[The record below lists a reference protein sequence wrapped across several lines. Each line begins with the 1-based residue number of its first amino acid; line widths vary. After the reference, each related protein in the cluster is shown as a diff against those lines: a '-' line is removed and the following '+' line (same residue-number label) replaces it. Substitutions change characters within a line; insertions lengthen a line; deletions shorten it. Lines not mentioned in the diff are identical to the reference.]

1 MRMSWR
7 RGVHPLD
14 LATRKFWRA
23 TGRPVDLQGAD
34 AWLSAPISSGSTIG
48 DTWLATEAAR
58 LGGRLCTGD
67 PASGLLVSMSALDG
81 PGFSANDLDHRI
93 RDFYEH
99 TARWRVE
106 AWASW
111 SPVFWPGGELVSR
124 LFGKRVQQ
132 FSLPMRPLE
141 VAHGID
147 SRVTV
152 IADDAGH
159 QLGAA
164 WLRTLRAT
172 GDYVFSGL
180 YSVRSLPGADR
191 PSVHVAFPLESGNVQ
206 VFLRPYAEDGAL
218 VLVLVSPRAP
228 FGGDGAY
235 VVVED
240 RGHAFAARVP
250 IHESFRVYVDSSGVL
265 RTDHVLRLWN
275 ATAVRLH
282 YKLELAT

>member
-1 MRMSWR
+1 M
-7 RGVHPLD
+7 HPLD

-23 TGRPVDLQGAD
+23 TGRLVDLQGAD
-34 AWLSAPISSGSTIG
+34 SWLSAPISTESTVG
-48 DTWLATEAAR
+48 DTWLATAAAR
-58 LGGRLCTGD
+58 LDGQLVAEG
-67 PASGLLVSMSALDG
+67 PASGLLASMSALDG

-99 TARWRVE
+99 TARWRMEV
-106 AWASW
+106 WTSW

-132 FSLPMRPLE
+132 FALPMRPLE

-147 SRVTV
+147 SRLSI

-164 WLRTLRAT
+164 WLRTLCAT

-218 VLVLVSPRAP
+218 VLASPRTP

-240 RGHAFAARVP
+240 RGRTFAARVP
-250 IHESFRVYVDSSGVL
+250 VHESFRVYVDSSGVL
-265 RTDHVLRLWN
+265 RTDHVLQLWN
-275 ATAVRLH
+275 TTAVRLH
-282 YKLELAT
+282 YKLELAD